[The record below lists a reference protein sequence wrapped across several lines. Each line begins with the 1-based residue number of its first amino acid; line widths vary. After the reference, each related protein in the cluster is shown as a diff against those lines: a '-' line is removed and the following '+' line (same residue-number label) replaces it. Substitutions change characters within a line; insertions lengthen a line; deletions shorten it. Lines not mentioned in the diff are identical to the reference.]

1 MDELVPILIAAVA
14 LTVAWLVVKP
24 PAVFVVAVRDGET
37 HVTQGKVTDAFLAVI
52 ADVCQEFDLRNAEVR
67 GVARGKRI
75 ALRFS
80 SGFSSA
86 AQQRLR
92 NWWAQSGWAA
102 KPGR

>member
-1 MDELVPILIAAVA
+1 MDELVPILIALVA

-24 PAVFVVAVRDGET
+24 PAAFVVTVRDGET
-37 HVTQGKVTDAFLAVI
+37 HVTQGKVTDAFLSVI
-52 ADVCQEFDLRNAEVR
+52 IDVCQEFDLRAAEVR
-67 GVARGKRI
+67 GVARGNRI

-80 SGFSSA
+80 SGFSPA

-92 NWWAQSGWAA
+92 NWWAQSGWSA